1 MASEQLPT
9 GGSDDDIEDVTPTP
23 QPAKRRKK
31 KKTPQNG
38 RKKDLAKVNVQA
50 SPGTME
56 GLEDQFREDCGVEVV
71 VKKRAPRRSPR
82 KKQLRHPMQIKDGQ
96 DVDIAKCQSE
106 LLEFKARSASMYPFG

>member
-1 MASEQLPT
+1 MKT
-9 GGSDDDIEDVTPTP
+9 
-23 QPAKRRKK
+23 
-31 KKTPQNG
+31 TPQNG

-50 SPGTME
+50 LPGTME

-71 VKKRAPRRSPR
+71 VKKRAPRHSPR